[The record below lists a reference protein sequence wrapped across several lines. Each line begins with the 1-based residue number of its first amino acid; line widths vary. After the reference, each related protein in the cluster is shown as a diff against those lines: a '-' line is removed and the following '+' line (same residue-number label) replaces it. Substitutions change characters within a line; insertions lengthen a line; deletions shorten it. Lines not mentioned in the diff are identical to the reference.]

1 MSFIN
6 TEQKSVRHQ
15 DNNKKKLG
23 QETTELVKA
32 LRKGDSQPF
41 NRLVMLYQG
50 NIYNMA
56 LNYLKVPE
64 EAKDITQDIFITAY
78 RSLSTLRDDSK
89 FSAWLYQ
96 IAANHCRNR
105 LKKLRKR
112 GFFTSRSI
120 DDPEQPIHLSNND
133 SPEKRIEQEDR
144 SRIVRTAIAAMPE
157 AEKEVLIMRDLQE
170 MTYEEISEVLG
181 VPLGTV
187 KSKLNRARNALKNKI
202 KHFF

>member
-1 MSFIN
+1 M
-6 TEQKSVRHQ
+6 RHQ
-15 DNNKKKLG
+15 DNNKKKLR

-32 LRKGDSQPF
+32 LRKGDSQSF
-41 NRLVMLYQG
+41 NRLVMLYQS
-50 NIYNMA
+50 NIYNLA

-64 EAKDITQDIFITAY
+64 EAKDITQDIFVTVY

-96 IAANHCRNR
+96 IATNHCRNR
-105 LKKLRKR
+105 LKKLQKR

-120 DDPEQPIHLSNND
+120 DDPDQPIHLSNDD
-133 SPEKRIEQEDR
+133 SPEKQIEQEDR

-202 KHFF
+202 KYFFD

>member
-1 MSFIN
+1 MSCP
-6 TEQKSVRHQ
+6 K
-15 DNNKKKLG
+15 NNHKEKLR
-23 QETTELVKA
+23 QETAELVKA

-41 NRLVMLYQG
+41 NRLVMLYQTG
-50 NIYNMA
+50 IYNLA

-78 RSLSTLRDDSK
+78 RSLSMLRDDSK

-96 IAANHCRNR
+96 IAVNHCRNR
-105 LKKLRKR
+105 LKKLQRR
-112 GFFTSRSI
+112 GFFTSRSL
-120 DDPEQPIHLSNND
+120 DNPEQPIYLSNDD
-133 SPEKRIEQEDR
+133 SPERQIEQKDR
-144 SRIVRTAIAAMPE
+144 TRIVRKAIAAMPE

-202 KHFF
+202 KHLF

>member
-1 MSFIN
+1 MSC
-6 TEQKSVRHQ
+6 QK
-15 DNNKKKLG
+15 NNHKEKLR
-23 QETTELVKA
+23 QETAELVKA

-41 NRLVMLYQG
+41 NRLVMLYQTG
-50 NIYNMA
+50 IYNLA

-78 RSLSTLRDDSK
+78 RSLSSLRDDSK

-96 IAANHCRNR
+96 IAVNHCRNR
-105 LKKLRKR
+105 LKKLQRK
-112 GFFTSRSI
+112 GFFASRSL
-120 DDPEQPIHLSNND
+120 DNPEQPIHLSNDD
-133 SPEKRIEQEDR
+133 SPERLIEQEDR
-144 SRIVRTAIAAMPE
+144 TRIVRKAIAAMPE

-170 MTYEEISEVLG
+170 MTYGEISEVLG

-202 KHFF
+202 KHLF

>member
-1 MSFIN
+1 
-6 TEQKSVRHQ
+6 VRHQ
-15 DNNKKKLG
+15 DNNKKKLR
-23 QETTELVKA
+23 QETTELVNA

-50 NIYNMA
+50 NIYNLA

-78 RSLSTLRDDSK
+78 RSISTLRDDSK

-96 IAANHCRNR
+96 IATNHCRNR

-120 DDPEQPIHLSNND
+120 DDPDHPIHLSNDD
-133 SPEKRIEQEDR
+133 SPEERIEQEDR
-144 SRIVRTAIAAMPE
+144 SRIVRTAIAAMPA

>member
-1 MSFIN
+1 M
-6 TEQKSVRHQ
+6 RHQ
-15 DNNKKKLG
+15 DNNKKKLR

-32 LRKGDSQPF
+32 LRKGDSQSF
-41 NRLVMLYQG
+41 NRLVMLYQS
-50 NIYNMA
+50 NIYNLA

-64 EAKDITQDIFITAY
+64 EAKDITQDIFVTVY

-96 IAANHCRNR
+96 IATNHCRNR
-105 LKKLRKR
+105 LKKLQKR

-120 DDPEQPIHLSNND
+120 DDPDHPIYLSNDD
-133 SPEKRIEQEDR
+133 SPEKQIEQEDR

-157 AEKEVLIMRDLQE
+157 TEKEVLIMRDLQE

-202 KHFF
+202 KYFFD